1 MLARRSAALR
11 AATTS
16 VRARFPGFQPDV
28 VTTLAITA
36 NEVQEILDEFSLH
49 VEEVVKSF
57 VREIE
62 ANPAPETI
70 YHYTDD

>member
-1 MLARRSAALR
+1 
-11 AATTS
+11 
-16 VRARFPGFQPDV
+16 V